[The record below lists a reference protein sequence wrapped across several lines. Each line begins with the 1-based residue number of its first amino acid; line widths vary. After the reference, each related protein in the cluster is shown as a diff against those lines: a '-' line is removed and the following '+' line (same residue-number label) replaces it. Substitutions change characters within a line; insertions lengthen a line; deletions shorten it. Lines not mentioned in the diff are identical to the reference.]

1 MLGFAGEYISESCS
15 PRYLPLSFVLPAQLA
30 EFRLARV
37 QPGVFVERM
46 VSWKGAWSINLVGL
60 LMD

>member
-1 MLGFAGEYISESCS
+1 MLGFAGGYILSESCS

-37 QPGVFVERM
+37 QPGAFGN
-46 VSWKGAWSINLVGL
+46 SKGWPVGKECGR
-60 LMD
+60 

>member
-1 MLGFAGEYISESCS
+1 MLGFAGGYISESCS

-37 QPGVFVERM
+37 QPGVFGNSKGWRVGKER
-46 VSWKGAWSINLVGL
+46 G
-60 LMD
+60 